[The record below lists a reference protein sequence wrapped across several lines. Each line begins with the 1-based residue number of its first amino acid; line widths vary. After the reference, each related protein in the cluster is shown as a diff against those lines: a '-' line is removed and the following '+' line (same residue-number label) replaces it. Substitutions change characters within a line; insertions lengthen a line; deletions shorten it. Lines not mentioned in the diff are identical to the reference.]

1 MTPPRRALP
10 LILMALP
17 SLAARPAAG
26 ADASLMA
33 EGWRCLDVPGRAAAR
48 FVGRPDGTVVMTAE
62 SAVGFLLRSTRPDE
76 APRDGYSLAWR
87 WRVLAAPAPSDAA
100 TIGADDRPSSVH
112 VLYAGAAR
120 GGGFGAVLR
129 RGLRAGLLA
138 SAFSGRVLTYVWGG
152 RAPPGTVT
160 ANPHIAPDGVLI
172 VLRGPEAPF
181 GRWHDE
187 RVDPAADY
195 RAAFGEVAPLPTHL
209 ALSAD
214 TDDLGGVAMAEV
226 QAPRFLPL

>member
-1 MTPPRRALP
+1 MTTPRRALP
-10 LILMALP
+10 LILMVLP

-26 ADASLMA
+26 ADALLMS
-33 EGWRCLDVPGRAAAR
+33 EGWSCLDVPGRSAAR
-48 FVGRPDGTVVMTAE
+48 FVRRPQGTVVMTAE
-62 SAVGFLLRSTRPDE
+62 SAVGFLLRSIRPDE
-76 APRDGYSLAWR
+76 VPGDGYRLAWR

-100 TIGADDRPSSVH
+100 TIGADDRPAGVH
-112 VLYAGAAR
+112 VLFAGAGR
-120 GGGFGAVLR
+120 GGGIGAMLR
-129 RGLRAGLLA
+129 RGLRAGLLGG
-138 SAFSGRVLTYVWGG
+138 AFSGRVLTYVWGG

-181 GRWHDE
+181 GPWHDE

-195 RAAFGEVAPLPTHL
+195 RAAFGEAPPPPTHL

-214 TDDLGGVAMAEV
+214 TDDLGGVAVVEV
-226 QAPRFLPL
+226 QAPHFLPM